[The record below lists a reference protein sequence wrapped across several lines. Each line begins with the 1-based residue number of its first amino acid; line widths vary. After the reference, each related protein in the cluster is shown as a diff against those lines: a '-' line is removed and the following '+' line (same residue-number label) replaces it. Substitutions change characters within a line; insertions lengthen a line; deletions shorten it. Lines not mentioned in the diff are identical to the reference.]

1 MPRVILPGLASGEG
15 NSTETCAT
23 YRYDYLSLYA
33 FGRDPRGVSAGVKLS
48 PGRRRFSPVE
58 ARQQ

>member
-33 FGRDPRGVSAGVKLS
+33 FGRDPRGVSAGV
-48 PGRRRFSPVE
+48 
-58 ARQQ
+58 